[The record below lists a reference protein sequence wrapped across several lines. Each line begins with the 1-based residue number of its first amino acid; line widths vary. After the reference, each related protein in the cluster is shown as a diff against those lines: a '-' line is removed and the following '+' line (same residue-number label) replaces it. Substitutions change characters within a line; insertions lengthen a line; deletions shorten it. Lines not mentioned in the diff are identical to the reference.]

1 MAAEGNFKKLLG
13 KNQTIV
19 TFIYVIQ
26 LSKSPF
32 TTGVDTADWV
42 EAGLVTCLL

>member
-13 KNQTIV
+13 KNQAV

-42 EAGLVTCLL
+42 EAGLVSCLL